1 MTYKPKQLSAEAFEE
16 LRTIA
21 GEEMDGVMADE
32 DIEQMGVDLLRL
44 FSLLATPEVA
54 PVGNR
59 PDERELKALI
69 FLRDEIAQGRS
80 PSIRELSRTMGFRS
94 SRSGYKLL
102 KRLIVNGWAVRSS
115 DGKRRLIMLE
125 GAVL

>member
-44 FSLLATPEVA
+44 FSLLATP
-54 PVGNR
+54 
-59 PDERELKALI
+59 
-69 FLRDEIAQGRS
+69 
-80 PSIRELSRTMGFRS
+80 
-94 SRSGYKLL
+94 
-102 KRLIVNGWAVRSS
+102 
-115 DGKRRLIMLE
+115 
-125 GAVL
+125 